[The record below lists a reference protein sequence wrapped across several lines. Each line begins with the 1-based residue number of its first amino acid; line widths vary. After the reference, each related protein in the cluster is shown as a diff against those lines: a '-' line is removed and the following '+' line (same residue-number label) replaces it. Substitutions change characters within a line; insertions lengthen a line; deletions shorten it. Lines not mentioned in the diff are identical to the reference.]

1 MEQRR
6 LRLGDI
12 LDDYCPRERRL
23 TNHAVV
29 AMVEE
34 TVKQTR
40 CTTCDAE
47 HPYKGG
53 QTPRRRKKDGPSA
66 LYKEV
71 LAGKADTDV
80 PPGMDIPEVVASVDS
95 PDESEL
101 EDGEVNGNVM
111 AAGESRPP
119 AIVSRPAPVVRREP
133 ARAVAPPGP
142 DENRDQTNVENLDED
157 GDEREPDAEDGPVH
171 RQLIRATLPRI
182 EGHKEE
188 RRPTDFTIRQ
198 AGGRGNNVG
207 NQFRGGGG
215 GAIGCDLA
223 VARRVAVPDRV
234 ATQGIEATAIGLR
247 AVPGLPVRAPVK
259 GRARG
264 MVKARVADRVA
275 ASDRPNSHGR
285 AAAAGSVPGSPS
297 SLSSVFSS
305 FFSSFFSSGAVFE
318 CPPTCREGSCRA
330 FTSRRSRFFCCP
342 AVATGLRH
350 STFPPSAFGLAGRGE

>member
-71 LAGKADTDV
+71 LAGKADTDI
-80 PPGMDIPEVVASVDS
+80 PPGMDVPEVLVSADS
-95 PDESEL
+95 PDDGEPKDDGEPQ
-101 EDGEVNGNVM
+101 EDEVNGNVM
-111 AAGESRPP
+111 AAGESRSP
-119 AIVSRPAPVVRREP
+119 AIISRPVPVVRREP
-133 ARAVAPPGP
+133 VQAVAPPSSP
-142 DENRDQTNVENLDED
+142 NPVSSDEDRDQPNVENLDEED
-157 GDEREPDAEDGPVH
+157 RAPDVEDGPVH

-198 AGGRGNNVG
+198 PGGRGNDVG

-215 GAIGCDLA
+215 N
-223 VARRVAVPDRV
+223 DRMRS
-234 ATQGIEATAIGLR
+234 GG
-247 AVPGLPVRAPVK
+247 RAP
-259 GRARG
+259 G
-264 MVKARVADRVA
+264 
-275 ASDRPNSHGR
+275 
-285 AAAAGSVPGSPS
+285 GSPGQGGNQGHRGNGHRPHGGPR
-297 SLSSVFSS
+297 FAGAR
-305 FFSSFFSSGAVFE
+305 SGQGQGQGHGQGQGRGQGGGFRPAQQ
-318 CPPTCREGSCRA
+318 PRQGGGGRK
-330 FTSRRSRFFCCP
+330 RSR
-342 AVATGLRH
+342 
-350 STFPPSAFGLAGRGE
+350 

>member
-47 HPYKGG
+47 HAYKGG

-71 LAGKADTDV
+71 LAGKSDADL
-80 PPGMDIPEVVASVDS
+80 PPGMDAPEALAAADS
-95 PDESEL
+95 PDHGTPVESAEPEERD
-101 EDGEVNGNVM
+101 EDEVNGNVM
-111 AAGESRPP
+111 AAGASRPP
-119 AIVSRPAPVVRREP
+119 AIASRPSPVVRREA
-133 ARAVAPPGP
+133 ARTAAPPNPLGTGGNPEQPNGDSLDDDNNQRAP
-142 DENRDQTNVENLDED
+142 DV
-157 GDEREPDAEDGPVH
+157 EDGPVH

-215 GAIGCDLA
+215 N
-223 VARRVAVPDRV
+223 DR
-234 ATQGIEATAIGLR
+234 TRSG
-247 AVPGLPVRAPVK
+247 
-259 GRARG
+259 GRAQG
-264 MVKARVADRVA
+264 
-275 ASDRPNSHGR
+275 
-285 AAAAGSVPGSPS
+285 GSPGQGGNQGHRGNGHRPHGGPR
-297 SLSSVFSS
+297 FAGAR
-305 FFSSFFSSGAVFE
+305 SGQGQGQGQGQGRDHGGGFRSAQQ
-318 CPPTCREGSCRA
+318 PRQGGGRK
-330 FTSRRSRFFCCP
+330 RSR
-342 AVATGLRH
+342 
-350 STFPPSAFGLAGRGE
+350 